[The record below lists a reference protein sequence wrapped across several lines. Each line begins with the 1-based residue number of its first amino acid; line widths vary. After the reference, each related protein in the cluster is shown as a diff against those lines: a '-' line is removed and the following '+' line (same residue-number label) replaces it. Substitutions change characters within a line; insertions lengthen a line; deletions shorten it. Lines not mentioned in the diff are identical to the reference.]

1 MKTAVNVEA
10 ILFDLDGTLVDT
22 AADFVHILNALRH
35 DHNLPPLDY
44 QIIRDTVSNGAR
56 ALTKLAFGGNEGET
70 DFEAKKQEML
80 SRYELC
86 AGDKAQLFDGMS
98 EVLKAFE
105 DARIPWGIITNKP
118 RLYTDILLSKLGLNE
133 RSAITLCPDDVQH
146 AKPDP
151 ESMILASK
159 RLNCTL
165 SKSIYV
171 GDHERDIQAGKAA
184 NMPTVAVSYGY
195 IQDKQNIP
203 SWGADFEIDHP
214 SELISLF
221 L

>member
-1 MKTAVNVEA
+1 MKAALDIEA

-22 AADFVHILNALRH
+22 AADFVHILNAQRH

-44 QIIRDTVSNGAR
+44 QTIRDTVSNGAR
-56 ALTKLAFGGNEGET
+56 ALTKLAFGGHEGEA
-70 DFEAKKQEML
+70 DFEAKKQELL
-80 SRYELC
+80 SRYESC
-86 AGDKAQLFDGMS
+86 AGDKARLFDGMP
-98 EVLKAFE
+98 EVLAAFE
-105 DARIPWGIITNKP
+105 ASSIPWGIITNKP
-118 RLYTDILLSKLGLNE
+118 RLYTDILLSKLGLDE
-133 RSAITLCPDDVQH
+133 RSAITLCPDDVRH

-159 RLNCTL
+159 RLKCTL

-195 IQDKQNIP
+195 IQDKRNI
-203 SWGADFEIDHP
+203 STWGADFEIDHP
-214 SELISLF
+214 CELISLF